1 MRTDCNSWQNHTIRS
16 KLSKDNYVP
25 TVAIGDELFID
36 IYSSEGD
43 REWPVIA
50 YNHTITFMKWAYT
63 RGLNRFADI
72 GSQMGDSKQ
81 SRIHATPEWI
91 QITS

>member
-1 MRTDCNSWQNHTIRS
+1 MTGYSDRSLHYPFMRTDCNSWQNHTIRS

-43 REWPVIA
+43 RE
-50 YNHTITFMKWAYT
+50 
-63 RGLNRFADI
+63 
-72 GSQMGDSKQ
+72 
-81 SRIHATPEWI
+81 
-91 QITS
+91 